1 MGRKLWEEAFGFN
14 ADTVRGADKIGKWS
28 NFFAKKEEAI
38 ANFVV
43 GTGFTESVA
52 CKQMIPIYIK
62 NLSAFAWWG
71 RGRDEWKA
79 EVAAKCDA
87 KLVVGETM
95 VALEAR
101 GVKNCLRCER
111 VSSG

>member
-14 ADTVRGADKIGKWS
+14 TDTVRGADKIGKGS

-52 CKQMIPIYIK
+52 
-62 NLSAFAWWG
+62 
-71 RGRDEWKA
+71 
-79 EVAAKCDA
+79 
-87 KLVVGETM
+87 
-95 VALEAR
+95 
-101 GVKNCLRCER
+101 
-111 VSSG
+111 